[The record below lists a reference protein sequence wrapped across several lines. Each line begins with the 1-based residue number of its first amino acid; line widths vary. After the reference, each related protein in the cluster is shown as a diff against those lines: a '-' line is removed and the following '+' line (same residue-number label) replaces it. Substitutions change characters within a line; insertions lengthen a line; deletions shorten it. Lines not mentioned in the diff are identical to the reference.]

1 MGAIKNML
9 HGFSHLFFPHTCAGC
24 GSDYVLKE
32 QVICLRCHQN
42 LPLTKFEHYQNNPLE
57 KIFFGR
63 VDIRHAMSLIYFT
76 KDSFIQN
83 LLHQFKYQGKKE
95 IGQSFGQM
103 MGKAIIQSNRFQE
116 IEAVVPLPLFPAKEK
131 KRGYNQSTVLS
142 EAIVD
147 QLKLPLVKD
156 AIIRNVAT
164 ETQTHKTRIER
175 WSNIEGKFELKNH
188 EALINKHILL
198 VDDVVTTGATLEAC
212 ATELLKIPSV
222 EVSIA
227 TMAFANM

>member
-1 MGAIKNML
+1 MDSIKNML

-24 GSDYVLKE
+24 GSDYVLKG
-32 QVICLRCHQN
+32 QVICLQCNQN
-42 LPLTKFEHYQNNPLE
+42 LPLTKFENFHNNPLE
-57 KIFFGR
+57 KVFFGR
-63 VDIRHAMSLIYFT
+63 VAIRHAMSLIYFT

-95 IGQSFGQM
+95 IGQCFGQM
-103 MGKAIIQSNRFQE
+103 MGRAIIQSNRFHD
-116 IEAVVPLPLFPAKEK
+116 IETVVPLPLFPAKEK
-131 KRGYNQSTVLS
+131 KRGYNQSTVLC
-142 EAIVD
+142 EAIVG

-156 AIIRNVAT
+156 AIIRNVDT
-164 ETQTHKTRIER
+164 ETQTHKSRIER
-175 WSNIEGKFELKNH
+175 WRNIEGKFELKKQDP
-188 EALINKHILL
+188 LINKHILL

-212 ATELLKIPSV
+212 AAELLKIPKV